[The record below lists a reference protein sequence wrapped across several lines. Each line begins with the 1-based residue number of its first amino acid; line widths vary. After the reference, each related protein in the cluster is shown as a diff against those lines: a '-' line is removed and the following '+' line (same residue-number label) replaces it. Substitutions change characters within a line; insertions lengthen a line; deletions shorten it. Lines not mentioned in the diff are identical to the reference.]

1 MPWAKNSDITAT
13 SSGSSRMPWKS
24 RGSSPG
30 RASASS
36 GTKRVHSVWPR
47 CIGPAPWRGSPK
59 SDVALPTSRQRS
71 VAVTPRWLL
80 RVRPTWARGWK
91 LTRLKASRLR
101 TSQRTT
107 SAIWGRLSWVTVRV
121 MAARSGRPVRRRAS
135 RIIAA
140 NSSRSGISS
149 SSDFGAL

>member
-1 MPWAKNSDITAT
+1 MPRK
-13 SSGSSRMPWKS
+13 R

-30 RASASS
+30 RSSAIS
-36 GTKRVHSVWPR
+36 GTKRVHSVWPK
-47 CIGPAPWRGSPK
+47 CIGPAPSRGSPNPA
-59 SDVALPTSRQRS
+59 VARPTSAHS
-71 VAVTPRWLL
+71 SSAVTPRWLL
-80 RVRPTWARGWK
+80 RVRPTWASGWK

-121 MAARSGRPVRRRAS
+121 MAARSGRPVRRRAA
-135 RIIAA
+135 RTIAA